1 MVEKQHAESV
11 EISHAGRR
19 TICSAWIGL
28 LKIGREGSLFDML
41 RDESG
46 LSAVVDISLH
56 DVWAVLDH
64 LVDKGESDDACVS

>member
-1 MVEKQHAESV
+1 
-11 EISHAGRR
+11 
-19 TICSAWIGL
+19 

-46 LSAVVDISLH
+46 WSAVVDISLH

-64 LVDKGESDDACVS
+64 LVDKSESDDACVS

>member
-1 MVEKQHAESV
+1 VLIFWVIEQP
-11 EISHAGRR
+11 
-19 TICSAWIGL
+19 WIGL

-46 LSAVVDISLH
+46 WSAVVDISLH

-64 LVDKGESDDACVS
+64 LVDKSESDDACVS